1 MRWPAVLVFFFAG
14 LGWAQVQ
21 VQGPTP
27 VYDGQKVSAIDL
39 IGNPHRNLEP
49 FRAFVLQKAG
59 EPYSQI
65 KVEASIEALQRA
77 GHFPKVTAN
86 IIPDLSGLRI
96 DFLLEP
102 AYYIGVLQ
110 FPGAAQKFAYIRL
123 LQVANLPDE
132 DPYDPARVSVA
143 VEALQAFFKRNG
155 YLQPA
160 TQSSI
165 QIDDAHQLVNVIFRV
180 QLGTRARIGTI
191 AIQGT
196 NAEETARL
204 QHAMRTIR
212 ARFTGG
218 LLKPGQTYTAERIK
232 NALAEMKRSL
242 TQQHRLASSVEEN
255 QPQYHA
261 QNNLVDVSFK
271 VKLGPVVTVRTSGA
285 KLTWVPWLAGWE
297 MKRLIPIYSERSID
311 SELVQEGQQALIDY
325 FQKKGFFDVSVKID
339 ETNQPDHIV
348 LNYAIN
354 RGRRYKVAQIV
365 FAGNKNIP
373 GSALVSKLAVKKA
386 HFWNHGSLTNKLLR
400 QSVDTLEAIYR
411 DKGYEE
417 AKITSRVT
425 KHESKID
432 VGFDIDEGPQTMVA
446 SVDVTGNEHVPRA
459 QLTAPKGYETRAG
472 QPYSPRS
479 VTDDRN
485 RIAATYLDRGYP
497 NATVSTKITREKEDP
512 HHVRVTFAIEE
523 HQFVRVGDVVY
534 LGQKHTRLSLIRKTA
549 KLPTEA
555 PLKQVQLLQAQTHLY
570 DLNIFDWSSV
580 GPRKPITDQNEE
592 TTLVK
597 VHEAKR
603 NSILYGFGFEVSHRG
618 GNVPSGTVAVP
629 GLPTISLGQYQ
640 LAPSQATYA
649 SPRGWI
655 ELDRHNMRGLGETA
669 SASIL
674 LDRLDQRFVAAYT
687 QPHVFGSQW
696 SSITSFSIEHTTE
709 NPLFGASLGDASV
722 QVEHVISRKN
732 NTRAQLRYDFNKTIL
747 SQLLVPELVL
757 PQDRNVLLSTF
768 SGSLIRDT
776 RDHPLDAHRGVF
788 ATLNLSITPT
798 ALGSSANFA
807 RLFGQFATYKSVHS
821 VVFANSI
828 RLGLA
833 KAFASSFIPTSQL
846 FFAGGGTTLRGFP
859 IDEAGPQRI
868 VPFCTGLQ
876 NQTGCVDVTVPVGG
890 NELFILNSEIRFPLK
905 ILKPLGG
912 VLFYDGGNV
921 YSAINWPNFVT
932 NYTNTIGVGLR
943 WTTPVGPIRI
953 DLGHNLNPV
962 RGIDPTQYFITL
974 GQAF

>member
-1 MRWPAVLVFFFAG
+1 MLVLFLAG
-14 LGWAQVQ
+14 MGWAQVQ
-21 VQGPTP
+21 VQGPSP
-27 VYDGQKVSAIDL
+27 VYEGQKITAIDL

-49 FRAFVLQKAG
+49 FRTFVVQKAG
-59 EPYSQI
+59 DPYSQA
-65 KVEASIEALQRA
+65 KVEASIEALQQTGR
-77 GHFPKVTAN
+77 FPKVTVN
-86 IIPDLSGLRI
+86 VVPDVSGLRI

-102 AYYIGVLQ
+102 AYYIGVLE
-110 FPGAAQKFAYIRL
+110 FPGAAQKFEYIRL
-123 LQVANLPDE
+123 LQVADLPDE
-132 DPYDPARVSVA
+132 DPYDPSRVTVA
-143 VEALQAFFKRNG
+143 VQALEAFFKRNG
-155 YLQPA
+155 YFEPT
-160 TQSSI
+160 TQSDI
-165 QIDDAHQLVNVIFRV
+165 QIDDAHQLVNVIFHV
-180 QLGTRARIGTI
+180 SLGVRARIGTV
-191 AIQGT
+191 AIQGA

-204 QHAMRTIR
+204 QHAMRTLR

-218 LLKPGQTYTAERIK
+218 LLKPGQSYTAQRIK

-242 TQQHRLASSVEEN
+242 TRQQRLAGSVEEN
-255 QPQYHA
+255 PPQYLA
-261 QNNLVDVSFK
+261 EDNLVDVSFK
-271 VKLGPVVTVRTSGA
+271 VKLGPVVTVQTSGA
-285 KLTWVPWLAGWE
+285 KVTWVPWLAGWE
-297 MKRLIPIYSERSID
+297 MKKLIPIYSERSID
-311 SELVQEGQQALIDY
+311 SELVQEGQQGLVDY

-339 ETNQPDHIV
+339 MTQQPDRIV
-348 LNYAIN
+348 VDYEIN
-354 RGRRYKVAQIV
+354 RGRRYKVADIT
-365 FAGNKNIP
+365 FAGNKNIAA
-373 GSALVSKLAVKKA
+373 SALISKISVKKA
-386 HFWNHGSLTNKLLR
+386 HFWNHGSLTDKLLR
-400 QSVDTLEAIYR
+400 QSVDTLKAIYR
-411 DKGYEE
+411 DKGYEDV
-417 AKITSRVT
+417 KITSHVT
-425 KHESKID
+425 KHDSKID
-432 VGFDIDEGPQTMVA
+432 VGFDIDEGPQTVVA
-446 SVDVTGNEHVPRA
+446 TVDVTGNDHIPRS
-459 QLTAPKGYETRAG
+459 QLTAPKGYETRAD
-472 QPYSPRS
+472 QPFSPRE
-479 VTDDRN
+479 VTEDRN
-485 RIAATYLDRGYP
+485 RISATYLDRGYP
-497 NATVSTKITREKEDP
+497 NATVTTKISREMQDP
-512 HHVRVTFAIEE
+512 HRVSVTFAIDEN
-523 HQFVRVGDVVY
+523 QFVRVSNVVY
-534 LGQKHTRLSLIRKTA
+534 LGQKHTRLSLIRRTV

-570 DLNIFDWSSV
+570 ELNIFDWSSV
-580 GPRKPITDQNEE
+580 GPRKPITDQTEE
-592 TTLVK
+592 TNLVK

-603 NSILYGFGFEVSHRG
+603 NTILYGFGFEVSHRG

-629 GLPTISLGQYQ
+629 GLPTISLGKYQ

-649 SPRGWI
+649 SPRGYI
-655 ELDRHNMRGLGETA
+655 ELNRHNMRGLGETA

-674 LDRLDQRFVAAYT
+674 LDRLDQRAIAAYT
-687 QPHVFGSQW
+687 QPHLFGSQW

-709 NPLFGASLGDASV
+709 NPLFGASLGDASI

-732 NTRAQLRYDFNKTIL
+732 NTRVQLRYDLNKTIL

-757 PQDRNVLLSTF
+757 SQDRNVLLSTF
-768 SGSLIRDT
+768 SGGLIRDT

-788 ATLNLSITPT
+788 ATMNLGITPT

-876 NQTGCVDVTVPVGG
+876 SQTGCVDVTVPVGG

-943 WTTPVGPIRI
+943 WSTPIGPVRI